1 MSSQAPIFYN
11 PMRIP
16 HISLARFPRYSHG
29 AQENIAI
36 QRGNLSCL
44 LKNGRNYCCRIH
56 QGITC
61 CIRIANVRRFQA
73 DTDFVVVSFD
83 LMRREK
89 VLTDV
94 NIRATRTTWERTRY
108 LLESITPHEFEHAIR
123 LQQHHQPIQ
132 NPAINQLLKLLGQI
146 GMASPGSDDK
156 KSYMLTEL
164 KSSVVFYGMPVI
176 YLTINPVDRNSP
188 LPLLH

>member
-1 MSSQAPIFYN
+1 
-11 PMRIP
+11 
-16 HISLARFPRYSHG
+16 
-29 AQENIAI
+29 
-36 QRGNLSCL
+36 
-44 LKNGRNYCCRIH
+44 
-56 QGITC
+56 
-61 CIRIANVRRFQA
+61 
-73 DTDFVVVSFD
+73 
-83 LMRREK
+83 MRREK

-176 YLTINPVDRNSP
+176 YLTINPGDRNSP
-188 LPLLH
+188 LPLLYSGVKINVKNFIPEDYRYTDRVTWLLKNPLAVVEYFHNMVNALIEAVLKKGFFGKMIHHYGTIEYQGRFTPHMHMAVSYSTKYC